1 MKDEHD
7 NHTGDFL
14 QAAGDGGGPVSGHTA
29 SPAAEDE
36 RCLYEAQ
43 QRACQ
48 LMETWL
54 PPSLVAR
61 QWNVSSRRV
70 RALLASGRLKG
81 RQNENGYWEV
91 SFPYTITEGRRGP
104 PLRRREAKN
113 KLKKVEL
120 RPV

>member
-7 NHTGDFL
+7 NHTGDLL
-14 QAAGDGGGPVSGHTA
+14 QAAGDGGRQRSGRTA
-29 SPAAEDE
+29 AAVACDD
-36 RCLYEAQ
+36 RQLYTAE
-43 QRACQ
+43 QRA
-48 LMETWL
+48 ETWL

-91 SFPYTITEGRRGP
+91 CFPYTITEGRRGP
-104 PLRRREAKN
+104 PLRRRETKN
-113 KLKKVEL
+113 KSKKVEL
-120 RPV
+120 RLV